1 MENNNYF
8 MYSFLLR
15 IKDFFKKNKDIVIST
30 FVTGLIAHAY
40 CFFNYLP
47 TWDGIINTNTVG
59 ATFSSGRWLLKYVGD
74 LFSSSTLSW
83 TNGLLSILFI
93 SLSAIMIADIFSIN
107 DKVYRIILSCL
118 LVTFPAVTS
127 TFAFIFTADC
137 YMLAF
142 LFSVLAAY
150 LFYKYQKFGFIA
162 AIPLIAGSIGIYQ
175 SYLSVFLV
183 LVTIM
188 IISDTVV
195 GELKVSELIKKYYKS
210 VISFVAG
217 FVLYEGVLKLFL
229 KVKGIELSSYQGINE
244 VGLLSPVEMLRAVAV
259 SGVKL
264 LSLYGIELFNIEGRP
279 LKMSFYS
286 VVCMVLLLATATLTI
301 AVIVNKKLYKKPSK
315 IFLLIVELFLMFVFS
330 YMLRFGTVNVEYS
343 AMMEMQICLYYVI
356 TIIFLKELPSSSKPI
371 TTLKNISL
379 LAFCLL
385 IISNSIS
392 SNVNYFYMYLRYE
405 RTYATAQKV
414 IDDITEQ
421 DNFKIESQKVAVIGA
436 DFKTSDTEW
445 IFTLPYIR
453 GSGNDDTVLTSQNHY
468 VKFWHYFLGIDVI
481 TVNEEE
487 VKKIKATDEFQN
499 MPCYPD
505 NGYVREIKGITVAKI
520 SDK

>member
-8 MYSFLLR
+8 MYSFLLK
-15 IKDFFKKNKDIVIST
+15 IKDFFKRNKDIVIST
-30 FVTGLIAHAY
+30 FVAGLIAHSY

-47 TWDGIINTNTVG
+47 TWDGIINTHTVG
-59 ATFSSGRWLLKYVGD
+59 ATFSSGRWLLKYAGD
-74 LFSSSTLSW
+74 LFSNSTLSW
-83 TNGLLSILFI
+83 INGLLSIFFI
-93 SLSAIMIADIFSIN
+93 CLSAIMIVEIFAIK
-107 DKVYRIILSCL
+107 DRVYRVVLSCL

-127 TFAFIFTADC
+127 TFTFIFTADC

-142 LFSVLAAY
+142 LLSVLAAY
-150 LFYKYQKFGFIA
+150 VCYRYQKFGFII

-188 IISDTVV
+188 IISDTVL
-195 GELKVSELIKKYYKS
+195 GGLKISELIKKYYKS
-210 VISFVAG
+210 VIAFVAG
-217 FVLYEGVLKLFL
+217 FILYEIVLKIFL

-244 VGLLSPVEMLRAVAV
+244 VGLLSPFEMLRAVAV

-279 LKMSFYS
+279 LKIDFYS
-286 VVCMVLLLATATLTI
+286 IICIILLLATAALTI
-301 AVIVNKKLYKKPSK
+301 AVIINKKLYKKPIK
-315 IFLLIVELFLMFVFS
+315 IILLIVELFLMFVFS
-330 YMLRFGTVNVEYS
+330 YLLRFGAVNVEYS
-343 AMMEMQICLYYVI
+343 AMMEMQVCLYYVI
-356 TIIFLKELPSSSKPI
+356 SIIFIKALPSNSNPLK
-371 TTLKNISL
+371 TLKNISL

-385 IISNSIS
+385 IISNSIT
-392 SNVNYFYMYLRYE
+392 SNVNYSYMYLRYE

-421 DNFKIESQKVAVIGA
+421 NDFKIKSQKVAVIGA
-436 DFKTSDTEW
+436 DFKTSDTVW
-445 IFTLPYIR
+445 ISSVPYIR
-453 GSGNDDTVLTSQNHY
+453 GSGNDDTVLTSQNHF

-481 TVNEEE
+481 PASDEEAE
-487 VKKIKATDEFQN
+487 RIKETDEFKN

-505 NGYVREIKGITVAKI
+505 KGYVKEINGLTVAKI